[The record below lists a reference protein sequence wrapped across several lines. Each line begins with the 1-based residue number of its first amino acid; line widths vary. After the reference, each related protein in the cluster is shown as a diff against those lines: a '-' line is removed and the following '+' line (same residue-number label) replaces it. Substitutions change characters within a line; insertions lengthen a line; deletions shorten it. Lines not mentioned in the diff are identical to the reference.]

1 MPRLDVRSS
10 GSYVS
15 SGSSGLW
22 TSVVTGTLRLC
33 CELRAVLGR
42 MPPARLDGGTGGHS
56 RTMLL
61 AKLAALISALGC
73 ATAGIGLVASGTRAG
88 VVIILAATVVASVAA
103 EERGSAS
110 RPMT

>member
-1 MPRLDVRSS
+1 
-10 GSYVS
+10 
-15 SGSSGLW
+15 
-22 TSVVTGTLRLC
+22 
-33 CELRAVLGR
+33 
-42 MPPARLDGGTGGHS
+42 
-56 RTMLL
+56 MLL